1 MDALQRDSDMRE
13 AFTRL
18 EPRAA
23 RLMGLAFGERLVVI
37 AEHSTQASLDTQL
50 TKAALDQCW
59 GDLSGATQADRVS
72 EIEESLREALPLAAN
87 GAVMARPGAALEF
100 YALQGAIELLA
111 AKTGSRPAQAVAI
124 QLHSWL
130 NSHLVHVYASTKE
143 RPANLLRYAS
153 DTAGNLAIEL
163 ETAVEDEEMADVVAG
178 SVDCTAFRVRA
189 AETGHAL
196 ADLVARWEAIASTVG
211 KAGDTHP

>member
-1 MDALQRDSDMRE
+1 MHEAL
-13 AFTRL
+13 TRL

-23 RLMGLAFGERLVVI
+23 RLMGLAFGERLAVI
-37 AEHSTQASLDTQL
+37 AEHSTEASIDTKVL
-50 TKAALDQCW
+50 KAALDLCW
-59 GDLSGATQADRVS
+59 GDLSGGPQAGYVS
-72 EIEESLREALPLAAN
+72 DIEESLKEALPLAAN
-87 GAVMARPGAALEF
+87 GTVLARSGAALEF

-111 AKTGSRPAQAVAI
+111 ATTGSRPPQAVAT

-130 NSHLVHVYASTKE
+130 NSHLIHVYASTQE

-163 ETAVEDEEMADVVAG
+163 ETAVEDEEMADVVAD
-178 SVDCTAFRVRA
+178 SVDWTAFRVRA

-196 ADLVARWEAIASTVG
+196 AHLVARWEAIASTMRKVG
-211 KAGDTHP
+211 ETHP